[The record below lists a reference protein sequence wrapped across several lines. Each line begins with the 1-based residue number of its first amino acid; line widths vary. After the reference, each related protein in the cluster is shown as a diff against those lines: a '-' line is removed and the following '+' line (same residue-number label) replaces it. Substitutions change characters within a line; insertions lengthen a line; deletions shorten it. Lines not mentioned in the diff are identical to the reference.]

1 MLILDLS
8 LLERYN
14 GGMLHHQFKV
24 VIERDEDGYF
34 VATVPALPGCSTQA
48 KTLTQLTDRVR
59 DAIRLCL
66 LVARTN
72 TKYKNRIRR
81 FAYEPTFVGMEV
93 VSV

>member
-1 MLILDLS
+1 ML
-8 LLERYN
+8 RQ
-14 GGMLHHQFKV
+14 QFKV

-34 VATVPALPGCSTQA
+34 MATVPALPGCATQA
-48 KTLTQLTDRVR
+48 KTLPQLTDRVR

-66 LVARTN
+66 SVARTN
-72 TKYKNRIRR
+72 TKYRNRIRQ